1 MSLTSE
7 EARIVATIGR
17 KPTVAEAA
25 MLEVMWSEHVS
36 YKSSKRWFHLFN
48 TESPNVYL
56 GIGEGAGLVDV
67 GDGYVVG
74 LALESHNHPSAID
87 PFNGAATGV
96 GGIIRDILSQ
106 GCRPI
111 ALLDAIRFGPL
122 THPRSR
128 FLFEQ
133 VVQGIASYGNSVGV
147 PTVGGEV
154 EYDEAYLG
162 NCLVNVMCVGI
173 AQKNEIVRS
182 IASNPGDLFVLFGAS
197 TGRDG
202 IHGVTFASDD
212 LSESM
217 QEDRGSVQIGDP
229 LIEKTLIDAVMELR
243 EAGLINGM
251 QDLGGGGL
259 TCAVSE
265 MCERGGTGCEI
276 HLEQVSVREEDMEPW
291 EILISESQER
301 MLITCTPKNVD
312 KIKEILNQ
320 HGLTYAIL
328 GTVTTSKRFI
338 AKYDGKE
345 VANLPID
352 FLTQG
357 FQEPERKLSPPK
369 NRHQTKPEAIF
380 LEETTNL
387 MDEFKL
393 LLSSPNIS
401 SKKWVYQQYD
411 HTVQGNTA
419 LEPGIGPA
427 IIALEN
433 GSFLALSL
441 DSLPY
446 PTSLD
451 PYSGAANSA
460 MKGIRSI
467 IATGAKP
474 IAMVDNLNF
483 GNPEKPDSYWEFVEA
498 IKGIAQVSHDF
509 GIPVVGGNVS
519 LYNEATLNNKRSKI
533 LPTPVIGIAGIIP
546 ASQTFIP
553 QELRSS
559 GNMVAVVG
567 PPSLSID
574 GSEYARLKGFS
585 HGQGIPYNP
594 EMEKK
599 SISFLNSAR
608 EKKLLKSCKSVGR
621 GGIITT
627 LTKMMLHANIGVSIS
642 DSPVLSKISF
652 WASEDPARYIVEFS
666 PSDLAVIQETA
677 KSHSVQI
684 QILGKTINSQS
695 LILGENGQISLQ
707 ILENWY
713 EGPITQ
719 AMEV

>member
-1 MSLTSE
+1 MSIASE
-7 EARIVATIGR
+7 ETRIIDALGR
-17 KPTVAEAA
+17 KPTTAEVA

-56 GIGEGAGLVDV
+56 GIGEGAGLIDI
-67 GDGYVVG
+67 GGGYVIG

-154 EYDEAYLG
+154 EYDESYLG

-173 AQKNEIVRS
+173 APKDKIIRS
-182 IASNPGDLFVLFGAS
+182 VASNPGDIFVLFGAS

-212 LSESM
+212 LSEAM

-229 LIEKTLIDAVMELR
+229 LIEKTLIDVVMELR
-243 EAGLINGM
+243 DAELINAM

-276 HLEQVSVREEDMEPW
+276 HLEQITVREKDMEPW

-301 MLITCTPKNVD
+301 MLITCSPKNLE
-312 KIKEILNQ
+312 KINEVLS
-320 HGLTYAIL
+320 HHDLTYVVL
-328 GTVTTSKRFI
+328 GTVTTSKRFV
-338 AKYDGKE
+338 AKYNGE
-345 VANLPID
+345 VVANLPID
-352 FLTQG
+352 FLIEG
-357 FQEPERKLSPPK
+357 FEEPERRLSPPQK
-369 NRHQTKPEAIF
+369 PHQTIKDPSF
-380 LEETTNL
+380 EESVNL
-387 MDEFKL
+387 VKEFQI

-401 SKKWVYQQYD
+401 SKRWVYQQYD

-419 LEPGIGPA
+419 LEPGVGPA
-427 IIALEN
+427 IISLEN
-433 GSFLALSL
+433 GSFLVLSL

-446 PTSLD
+446 PTFLD

-460 MKGIRSI
+460 MKGIRSV

-498 IKGIAQVSHDF
+498 IKGVAQVSHDF
-509 GIPVVGGNVS
+509 QIPVVGGNVS
-519 LYNEATLNNKRSKI
+519 LYNEATINGERSKI
-533 LPTPVIGIAGIIP
+533 LPTPVIGIAGILSSARTI
-546 ASQTFIP
+546 IP
-553 QELRSS
+553 QAFTSVNNL
-559 GNMVAVVG
+559 VAVIG
-567 PPSLSID
+567 PQSLDIN
-574 GSEYARLKGFS
+574 GSEYARLKGIRN
-585 HGQGIPYNP
+585 GQGIPYDPRN
-594 EMEKK
+594 EKK
-599 SISFLNSAR
+599 SISFLQSLHKEN
-608 EKKLLKSCKSVGR
+608 LLRSCKSIGR
-621 GGIITT
+621 GGAITA
-627 LTKMMLHANIGVSIS
+627 LTKMMLHANIGLKMELSPLHSRIAFWVSES
-642 DSPVLSKISF
+642 
-652 WASEDPARYIVEFS
+652 PARYIVEFS
-666 PSDLAVIQETA
+666 PPDLEIVQEVA
-677 KSHSVQI
+677 KLHSVQI
-684 QILGKTINSQS
+684 QILGKTINSRS
-695 LILGENGQISLQ
+695 LILRENEQINLQ
-707 ILENWY
+707 TLEEWY
-713 EGPITQ
+713 ETPITQ